1 MRKILVATLLL
12 LTGSSVLIAQ
22 NEIDVLRY
30 SFTGFG
36 GTARYMGMG
45 GAFGAVGGDMSVLT
59 NNPAG
64 LGIYRRNDFTLTP
77 ALFSQRVN
85 STYNGSVTEDVRSN
99 FRIENAGIVFSG
111 RTENTNEKGW
121 QTLSFGITYNRYQS
135 FQSNVLMNG
144 NSTTS
149 QLDAWRNE
157 AQGNGVSTL
166 SQFGSGLA
174 WNVFLLEYYPFDTL
188 RYYDT
193 IPDGNVVMQE
203 KSVESRGGM
212 SDISFALA
220 GNYSEKLYI
229 GASLS
234 LPRVRFQEESF
245 YSEKEDSTNTAFQSF
260 EFEQSLTTRGSG
272 FNLRVGFIYRPVD
285 LFRFG
290 FSIHTPSIL
299 RLTDEYSALIR
310 SRIGNQERSS
320 SSPAGEF
327 DYTIRTPLRAQASV
341 AFFLGKRGLI
351 SMDYEYIDYTEG
363 SLRSEEYNFTQENKA
378 VKAKYKAASNIRV
391 GSELRFPPFLVRAG
405 LAFYGNPYS
414 DQVNNK
420 TSRTILTAGAGYRSP
435 EDSFYVDFALVN
447 IRQKEDYYFYTPEL
461 TNPVRNEWSSVNG
474 VLTFGFRF

>member
-1 MRKILVATLLL
+1 MRKLLVVTLLL
-12 LTGSSVLIAQ
+12 LTGSSVLNAQ

-59 NNPAG
+59 SNPAG
-64 LGIYRRNDFTLTP
+64 LGIYRRNDFTFSP
-77 ALFSQRVN
+77 SLFSQRVT
-85 STYNGSVTEDVRSN
+85 STYNGSVTDDVRSN
-99 FRIENAGIVFSG
+99 LRIENAGIVFAG

-121 QTLSFGITYNRYQS
+121 QTLAFGITYNRYQS
-135 FQSNVLMNG
+135 FQSNLLISG
-144 NSTTS
+144 NSSTS

-166 SQFGSGLA
+166 NPFGSGLA
-174 WNVFLLEYYPFDTL
+174 WNAFLLEYYPQDTM

-193 IPDGNVVMQE
+193 IPDGNIVMQE

-220 GNYSEKLYI
+220 GNYSEKLFI

-234 LPRVRFQEESF
+234 LPRVRYQEESF
-245 YSEKEDSTNTAFQSF
+245 YSETEDSTNTAFQSF
-260 EFEQSLTTRGSG
+260 EFEQSLSTRGSG

-290 FSIHTPSIL
+290 FSIHTPSVL
-299 RLTDEYSALIR
+299 RLTDEYSSLIR
-310 SRIGNQERSS
+310 SKIGNVQRSA

-327 DYTIRTPLRAQASV
+327 DYTIRTPFRAQASV
-341 AFFLGKRGLI
+341 AVFLGKRGI
-351 SMDYEYIDYTEG
+351 VSMDYEYIDYSEG
-363 SLRSEEYNFTQENKA
+363 RLRSEDYNFTQENKA
-378 VKAKYKAASNIRV
+378 VSQKYKATSNIRL

-405 LAFYGNPYS
+405 FAYYGNPYS
-414 DQVNNK
+414 DRVNNK
-420 TSRTILTAGAGYRSP
+420 TSRTILTAGAGYRSTD
-435 EDSFYVDFALVN
+435 DSFYVDFALVN
-447 IRQKEDYYFYTPEL
+447 IRQKEDYYLYAPDL
-461 TNPVRNEWSSVNG
+461 ANAVANKWSSVNG